1 MTAGLADIFRRKDMT
16 DDIPTTEHT
25 APTDGLRMATEI
37 ADGATLI
44 RGWTDPP
51 SSAPASAETTPVPE
65 TTPTEAT
72 APVPA
77 PAPVQAT
84 LTVEHNDAVDAPGHY
99 CKQGIELAE
108 VLYVW
113 NLTHRRASA
122 VEYIMR
128 AGDKDPAKEVEDL
141 RKAIRNL
148 EMEIT
153 YMERYGGRQ

>member
-1 MTAGLADIFRRKDMT
+1 MT
-16 DDIPTTEHT
+16 DDIPTTDHGT
-25 APTDGLRMATEI
+25 PAPTTASDGLRMAEMI
-37 ADGATLI
+37 SDDAAII

-51 SSAPASAETTPVPE
+51 STTPAPATPPSPSTV
-65 TTPTEAT
+65 TPTTAT
-72 APVPA
+72 DIPVA

-84 LTVEHNDAVDAPGHY
+84 LTVEHHDAVNAPDHY

-128 AGDKDPAKEVEDL
+128 AGDKDPAREIEDL

-148 EMEIT
+148 ELEIT